1 MPVLDKDKD
10 KDRDIKKRIDSLRE
24 RIRHHEYLYFIL
36 DQPEISDLDFD
47 KLMKQLKDLEA
58 EHPELITPDSPTQR
72 VGGKPREG
80 FVKVPHSSP
89 MLSLDNT
96 YNEEELR
103 AWDRRVHELSGLSQV
118 DYVCELKLDGMS
130 LALIYED
137 AKLARGITRGD
148 GTIGEDVTLNV
159 RTVRSVPLSISPDR
173 LKKAGISPD
182 FEVRGEL
189 LMPLA
194 AFKKMNEER
203 ESKGLSTFAN
213 PRNATAGTVRQ
224 LESRITAE
232 RRLDYFSYM
241 LLKNGRTFCDRH
253 SKTLDALAA
262 AGFKVNPHRKLVDSI
277 DEAWDFIQQWEAK
290 RDSLP
295 YEIDGIVIKV
305 DHTALQEELGFTGK
319 APRWAIAYKYAARA
333 GITKLEDIRV
343 QVGRTGKLTPVA
355 MLAPVFIGGT
365 TVRNATLHNM
375 DEIERLGVKI
385 GDWVQ
390 VERGGD
396 VIPKIAKVIDDKDHP
411 RPPELREFVMPD
423 KCPVCGTK
431 VVRTEGEVDYRCVNA
446 NCPAKLMG
454 TILHFA
460 SRGVMNIDGMGDA
473 LVTQLTEKGLV
484 KNVAD
489 IYSLS
494 KKDLLGLERFAEKSA
509 QNIIDEIDNSRKLPL
524 ERVIYGLGIR
534 MVGER
539 TAQFLAE
546 HFGSMDDLE
555 KASVEELQNVNEV
568 GPRIAES
575 IAEFFSNPAN
585 RKLVERLREAGLTL
599 TGQKKQRGTKLAGK
613 TFVLTGTLAHFTR
626 DEAKKLIEDAGGKV
640 TGSVSKKTDYVVA
653 GADAGSKLDKAKEL
667 GVAVIDE
674 EEMERLLG
682 RGLNRHRG
690 NREWVELS
698 QR

>member
-1 MPVLDKDKD
+1 MAATSKDLE
-10 KDRDIKKRIDSLRE
+10 KKIDSLRE
-24 RIRHHEYLYFIL
+24 KIRHHEYLYYVI
-36 DQPEISDLDFD
+36 DNPEISDLEFD
-47 KLMKQLKDLEA
+47 KLMRQLKDLEA
-58 EHPELITPDSPTQR
+58 EHPDLITADSPTQR

-103 AWDRRVHELSGLSQV
+103 DWERRVHELSGRTDV

-137 AKLARGITRGD
+137 GKLVRGITRGD
-148 GTIGEDVTLNV
+148 GSVGEDVTLNV
-159 RTVRSVPLSISPDR
+159 RTVRSIPLSISKEK
-173 LKKAGISPD
+173 LKKAGIPAN

-194 AFKKMNEER
+194 AFRKVNEER
-203 ESKGLSTFAN
+203 ERQGLATFAN
-213 PRNATAGTVRQ
+213 PRNFTAGTVRQ
-224 LESRITAE
+224 LDANVTAE
-232 RRLDYFSYM
+232 RRMDFFPYI
-241 LLKNGRTFCDRH
+241 LLENGRTYFDRH
-253 SKTLDALAA
+253 WKTLDALEA
-262 AGFKVNPHRKLVDSI
+262 AGFKVNRNRRIVHSMEEV
-277 DEAWDFIQQWEAK
+277 WGFIQEWAGE
-290 RDSLP
+290 RESLA
-295 YEIDGIVIKV
+295 YEIDGIVVKV
-305 DHTALQEELGFTGK
+305 DRTALQDELGFTGK
-319 APRWAIAYKYAARA
+319 APRWAIAYKYAARGA
-333 GITKLEDIRV
+333 VTKLENVRW

-355 MLAPVFIGGT
+355 ELTPVAIGGT

-385 GDWVQ
+385 GDWVR

-396 VIPKIAKVIDDKDHP
+396 VIPKVVEVDKEHP
-411 RPPELREFVMPD
+411 RGEKEIEAPE

-446 NCPAKLMG
+446 NCPAKLRE

-473 LVTQLTEKGLV
+473 LVNQLTERGLV

-489 IYSLS
+489 IYKLT
-494 KKDLLGLERFAEKSA
+494 KDDLLSLERMGDKSA
-509 QNIIDEIDNSRKLPL
+509 QNILDEIENSKKLPL
-524 ERVIYGLGIR
+524 ERVIYGLGVR

-546 HFGSMDDLE
+546 HFGSMEALE
-555 KASVEELQNVNEV
+555 SAGMEELQNVNEV

-575 IAEFFSNPAN
+575 IVEFFSIAAN

-599 TGQKKQRGTKLAGK
+599 TGKKKQRGTKLAGK

-626 DEAKKLIEDAGGKV
+626 DEAKKMIEDAGGKV

-674 EEMERLLG
+674 KEMQSIVG
-682 RGLNRHRG
+682 H
-690 NREWVELS
+690 
-698 QR
+698 

>member
-1 MPVLDKDKD
+1 MPAPKD
-10 KDRDIKKRIDSLRE
+10 IEKKIEALRE
-24 RIRHHEYLYFIL
+24 KIRHHEYLYHVL
-36 DQPEISDLDFD
+36 DNPEISDAEFD
-47 KLMKQLKDLEA
+47 TLMQQLKDRESQ
-58 EHPELITPDSPTQR
+58 HPALVTPDSPTQR

-80 FVKVPHSSP
+80 FVKVRHSTP

-103 AWDRRVHELSGLSQV
+103 DWERRVHELSGRSEV

-130 LALIYED
+130 LALLYQD
-137 AKLARGITRGD
+137 GRLARGVTRGD
-148 GTIGEDVTLNV
+148 GSIGEDVTLNI
-159 RTVRSVPLSISPDR
+159 RTVRSVPLSIPKDT
-173 LKKAGISPD
+173 LNKAGIPAD

-189 LMPLA
+189 LMPLSS
-194 AFKKMNEER
+194 FKKMNEER
-203 ESKGLSTFAN
+203 QAKGLSLFAN

-224 LESRITAE
+224 LESRVTAE
-232 RRLDYFSYM
+232 RRVDYFSY
-241 LLKNGRTFCDRH
+241 LLLVDARSCFDRH
-253 SKTLDALAA
+253 TKTLDALEPAK
-262 AGFKVNPHRKLVDSI
+262 FKVNQARKLVHSM
-277 DEAWDFIQQWEAK
+277 DEVWAFIQEWEGK
-290 RDSLP
+290 RESLP
-295 YEIDGIVIKV
+295 YEIDGIVVKV
-305 DHTALQEELGFTGK
+305 DRMALQDELGFTGK

-355 MLAPVFIGGT
+355 MLAPVLIGGT

-396 VIPKIAKVIDDKDHP
+396 VIPKVAKVIDDKDHP
-411 RPPELREFVMPD
+411 RPTNLKEFAMPD
-423 KCPVCGTK
+423 QCPVCGTK
-431 VVRTEGEVDYRCVNA
+431 VVQTEGEVDYRCVNA
-446 NCPAKLMG
+446 NCPAKLRE

-473 LVTQLTEKGLV
+473 LVNQLTERGLV

-489 IYSLS
+489 IYKLT
-494 KKDLLGLERFAEKSA
+494 KADLLSLERMGDKSA
-509 QNIIDEIDNSRKLPL
+509 QNILNEIENSKKLPL

-546 HFGSMDDLE
+546 HFGAMEALE
-555 KASVEELQNVNEV
+555 QAGVEELQNVNEV

-575 IAEFFSNPAN
+575 IVEFFSIAAN
-585 RKLVERLREAGLTL
+585 RKLVERLHESGLTL
-599 TGQKKQRGTKLAGK
+599 KGKKKERGTKLAGK

-626 DEAKKLIEDAGGKV
+626 DEAKKIIEDAGGKV

-653 GADAGSKLDKAKEL
+653 GSDAGSKLDKAKEL

-674 EEMERLLG
+674 KEMEKLA
-682 RGLNRHRG
+682 
-690 NREWVELS
+690 LS
-698 QR
+698 S